1 MHPDQVP
8 PAQKAPGSEV
18 PAGEAVVAMGHAVV
32 DVLAPSPDRLLR
44 ELGLTKGTMT
54 LVEGTDA
61 ERIYAAL
68 GPATEASGGSAA
80 NTAACLASLGT
91 PCRFVGKVA
100 SDTLGGVFAHDLR
113 AAGVRFDCP
122 AAGGGSTGRSL
133 VLVTPDGERT
143 MCTDLGVG
151 ATLSPSEVPAEAVR
165 SAQVL
170 YVEGYL
176 YGKQPTGAAVD
187 AAVSLARQAG
197 TLVAFSASD
206 PGWAAV
212 VLGDM
217 RVLLDQV
224 DLLFANEAEALLLS
238 GSRDVESALSAL
250 GGHCPSVV
258 VTRGAAGCVVASGGE
273 VHHVPAAPTP
283 AVVDTTGAGDSFAA
297 GYLHGLVSGLGPR
310 DSARLG
316 ALVAAEVVGHLGAR
330 PLAPLGD
337 LIPAPGATNG

>member
-1 MHPDQVP
+1 
-8 PAQKAPGSEV
+8 
-18 PAGEAVVAMGHAVV
+18 MGHAVV
-32 DVLAPSPDRLLR
+32 DVLAPSPDGLLA
-44 ELGLTKGTMT
+44 ELGLTKGTMA
-54 LVEGTDA
+54 LVEGAEA
-61 ERIYAAL
+61 ERIHAAL

-91 PCRFVGKVA
+91 SCRFVGKVA
-100 SDTLGGVFAHDLR
+100 SDTLGEVFAHDLR
-113 AAGVRFDCP
+113 AAGVRFDGPP
-122 AAGGGSTGRSL
+122 AERGSTGRSL

-151 ATLSPSEVPAEAVR
+151 AALSPADVPADAVR
-165 SAQVL
+165 SARAL

-187 AAVSLARQAG
+187 EAVSVARRAG

-212 VLGDM
+212 VLDDM
-217 RVLLDQV
+217 RSLLDRV

-238 GSRDVESALSAL
+238 GSPDVDSALAVLRSR
-250 GGHCPSVV
+250 CPSVV
-258 VTRGAAGCVVASGGE
+258 VTRGAGGCVVATGGE
-273 VHHVPAAPTP
+273 VLDVPAAPVGS
-283 AVVDTTGAGDSFAA
+283 VVDTTGAGDSFAA

-310 DSARLG
+310 DSARVG

-330 PLAPLGD
+330 PLTPLGA
-337 LIPAPGATNG
+337 LVPAPGAREG